1 MGTNIK
7 EEIASRPINPELKKK
22 NLGQVI
28 AEVFNKYGT
37 EGSSDILDAIKDMG
51 FKYSTVAGMT
61 VSFADIN
68 VAPNKQK
75 YVDEGKAKADEIH
88 MLLERGLLTPQ
99 EWERHFSAIWDSI
112 KKQIGSSLMS
122 SLPRMNPINMMAV
135 SGARGN
141 ESHFTQLAG
150 MRGLMARPT
159 QSKSKKGYQPSVIEV
174 PIYSCFREG
183 MTVSEFFIGTHGVR
197 KGLTDTALK
206 LSLIHI

>member
-1 MGTNIK
+1 
-7 EEIASRPINPELKKK
+7 
-22 NLGQVI
+22 
-28 AEVFNKYGT
+28 
-37 EGSSDILDAIKDMG
+37 
-51 FKYSTVAGMT
+51 
-61 VSFADIN
+61 
-68 VAPNKQK
+68 
-75 YVDEGKAKADEIH
+75 

-206 LSLIHI
+206 TAESVSLSRRLVDAPQDVIVNEEDCGTD